1 MASNYLQPQK
11 DSNMAADN
19 DDTASILAEAEAE
32 VRAEKVKVA
41 KEQLKGQL
49 RKVAAAE
56 AVLRNEQRQLEVIK
70 RSISED

>member
-1 MASNYLQPQK
+1 
-11 DSNMAADN
+11 MAAN

-32 VRAEKVKVA
+32 VRAEKVKAA
-41 KEQLKGQL
+41 KDQLKGQL